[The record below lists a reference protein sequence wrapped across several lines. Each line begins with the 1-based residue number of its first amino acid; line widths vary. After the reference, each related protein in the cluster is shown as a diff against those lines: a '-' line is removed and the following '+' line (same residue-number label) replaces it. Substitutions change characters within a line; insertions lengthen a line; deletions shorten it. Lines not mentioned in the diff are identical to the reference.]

1 VRLARDEK
9 YRENEEYPSYRYVW
23 IDTCCMDKTNNVELS
38 EAINSMF
45 RWYLDA
51 SICYVY
57 LSDVSQGMI
66 GDVDNQVRASD

>member
-1 VRLARDEK
+1 MKSTART
-9 YRENEEYPSYRYVW
+9 RNIPHIVMCGLIPAVW
-23 IDTCCMDKTNNVELS
+23 IKTNNVELS